1 MQVGRFNAANLPLIR
16 TVLEVHLRLLS
27 ITASAKPTTAKPLLL
42 FVLRDCDGE
51 TPVQQL
57 QVPKKKKAAEGRRH

>member
-1 MQVGRFNAANLPLIR
+1 VGRFNAANLPLIR

-27 ITASAKPTTAKPLLL
+27 ITGTAKNTSTAKPLLL

-51 TPVQQL
+51 TPVEQL
-57 QVPKKKKAAEGRRH
+57 QVPKKKIAA

>member
-1 MQVGRFNAANLPLIR
+1 MGRFNAANLPLIR

-27 ITASAKPTTAKPLLL
+27 ITGSAKPTTAKPLLL

-51 TPVQQL
+51 TPVEQL
-57 QVPKKKKAAEGRRH
+57 QVPA